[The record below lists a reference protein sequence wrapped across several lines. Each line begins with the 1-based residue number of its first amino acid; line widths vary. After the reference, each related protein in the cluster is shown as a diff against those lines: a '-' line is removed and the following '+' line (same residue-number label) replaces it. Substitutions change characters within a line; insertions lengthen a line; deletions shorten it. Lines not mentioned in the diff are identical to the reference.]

1 MAFMMLMVHM
11 AFVLLA
17 MVALRLFM
25 QSRYNIVLRDK
36 ALENLSKRQHELL
49 KEKEAIL
56 NMQPGESQLVMN
68 RIWQSKLNRY
78 FDDLSTLSSRKS
90 AVDVESNDSVS
101 NVLTFPKR

>member
-1 MAFMMLMVHM
+1 MAFMMLMVHVF
-11 AFVLLA
+11 FVVLA
-17 MVALRLFM
+17 LVALRLFM

-36 ALENLSKRQHELL
+36 ALENLSKRQHDLL

-78 FDDLSTLSSRKS
+78 FDDLSTLSSRNT
-90 AVDVESNDSVS
+90 AVDVESPDTVNNILS
-101 NVLTFPKR
+101 FPKR

>member
-1 MAFMMLMVHM
+1 
-11 AFVLLA
+11 
-17 MVALRLFM
+17 M

-78 FDDLSTLSSRKS
+78 FDDLSTLSSRTQQVKLDS
-90 AVDVESNDSVS
+90 ESVNNILS
-101 NVLTFPKR
+101 FPKR

>member
-1 MAFMMLMVHM
+1 MFLMHLC
-11 AFVLLA
+11 FVLLA
-17 MVALRLFM
+17 MLALRLFM

-78 FDDLSTLSSRKS
+78 FDDLSTLSNRTQQVKLDS
-90 AVDVESNDSVS
+90 ESVNNILS
-101 NVLTFPKR
+101 FPKR